1 MGCYAATFVV
11 VLERERGVE
20 GERLR
25 ELLEQYNSVWWIR
38 SQRVIS
44 IIEQSQ
50 AGNSHRPAVLLSALK
65 VLYINCS

>member
-25 ELLEQYNSVWWIR
+25 ELLKQYNSVWWMR

-50 AGNSHRPAVLLSALK
+50 AVLLSALK
-65 VLYINCS
+65 VHELFVSQRDG